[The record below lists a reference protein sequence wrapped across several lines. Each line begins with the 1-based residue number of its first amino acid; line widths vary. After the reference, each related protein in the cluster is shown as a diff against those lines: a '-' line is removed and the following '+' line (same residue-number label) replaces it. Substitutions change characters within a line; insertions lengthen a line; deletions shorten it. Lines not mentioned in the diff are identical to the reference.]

1 MAFSAAKAVDGEQ
14 KRGVVRES
22 ETAID
27 VSPLPPPP
35 PPPPQLMRSVC
46 GRSEVR
52 VVRRG
57 TRGQRVAAMW
67 RRVLAEYAQGTT
79 LHGFRYLAPGLCGRA
94 ARLCWFIAIA
104 TSIVFAATAI
114 SDTWRKYRDSPTTTS
129 VVSTN
134 FPLYRIPFP
143 GVTICPAVKVRRTV
157 GEKLLMRYLNLS
169 EADDVT
175 RQKLYHV
182 MAALALVEF
191 PYYYM
196 VPLSM
201 EKAGDLVDKLNDIN
215 ITRFMM
221 QTLPTIDDVF
231 YECFWQGHIN
241 NCSNM
246 FFLQRTEAG
255 FCYGFNSLAAENT
268 RQCPAMS
275 TYKVPTGATVN
286 RDPCQMRRNIASGP
300 TTGLEVFLKSLPEEE
315 SLGDG
320 QRDRDGYRVFLQP
333 VTEVP
338 QAGTGLL
345 LPPSDDHVMRV
356 RLSVSF
362 TESSLQVASLDVPQR
377 SCLFPDEQPLE
388 LTNSYSQTSCLTD
401 CRLSY
406 IISKCNCS
414 PYFFNHIQR
423 DLRFVK
429 PQGQGVDGD
438 DSSKFLD
445 GVLDCSHCLPT
456 CRSYSYVQ
464 EVRYESITPRTPY
477 QGYIDVHYAD
487 VSAVKYGVDLAFDSM
502 TLIGKDSGLK
512 KSTAKVH
519 FETVTFLIEL
529 NRTTT
534 LNIVLRAEW
543 YGLGTDI
550 VI

>member
-1 MAFSAAKAVDGEQ
+1 
-14 KRGVVRES
+14 
-22 ETAID
+22 
-27 VSPLPPPP
+27 
-35 PPPPQLMRSVC
+35 
-46 GRSEVR
+46 
-52 VVRRG
+52 
-57 TRGQRVAAMW
+57 MW

-104 TSIVFAATAI
+104 ISIVFAATAI

-134 FPLYRIPFP
+134 FPLYQIPFP
-143 GVTICPAVKVRRTV
+143 GVTICPAIKVRRTV
-157 GEKLLMRYLNLS
+157 GEKLLMRQVAIHLLETFDCSGKLQQYECNCRYLNLS

-196 VPLSM
+196 VPLSL

-221 QTLPTIDDVF
+221 QTLPRIDDVF

-320 QRDRDGYRVFLQP
+320 QRDRNGYR
-333 VTEVP
+333 
-338 QAGTGLL
+338 
-345 LPPSDDHVMRV
+345 HIIII
-356 RLSVSF
+356 
-362 TESSLQVASLDVPQR
+362 LD
-377 SCLFPDEQPLE
+377 
-388 LTNSYSQTSCLTD
+388 Y
-401 CRLSY
+401 
-406 IISKCNCS
+406 
-414 PYFFNHIQR
+414 
-423 DLRFVK
+423 
-429 PQGQGVDGD
+429 
-438 DSSKFLD
+438 
-445 GVLDCSHCLPT
+445 
-456 CRSYSYVQ
+456 
-464 EVRYESITPRTPY
+464 
-477 QGYIDVHYAD
+477 
-487 VSAVKYGVDLAFDSM
+487 
-502 TLIGKDSGLK
+502 
-512 KSTAKVH
+512 
-519 FETVTFLIEL
+519 
-529 NRTTT
+529 
-534 LNIVLRAEW
+534 
-543 YGLGTDI
+543 
-550 VI
+550 

>member
-1 MAFSAAKAVDGEQ
+1 MQ
-14 KRGVVRES
+14 
-22 ETAID
+22 
-27 VSPLPPPP
+27 
-35 PPPPQLMRSVC
+35 
-46 GRSEVR
+46 
-52 VVRRG
+52 
-57 TRGQRVAAMW
+57 
-67 RRVLAEYAQGTT
+67 
-79 LHGFRYLAPGLCGRA
+79 
-94 ARLCWFIAIA
+94 
-104 TSIVFAATAI
+104 
-114 SDTWRKYRDSPTTTS
+114 
-129 VVSTN
+129 
-134 FPLYRIPFP
+134 
-143 GVTICPAVKVRRTV
+143 GVTPTFEKKVYLV
-157 GEKLLMRYLNLS
+157 VELMDFSWYLNLS

-196 VPLSM
+196 VPLSL

-221 QTLPTIDDVF
+221 QTLPRIDDVF

-320 QRDRDGYRVFLQP
+320 QRDRNGYRVFLQP

-377 SCLFPDEQPLE
+377 SCLFPDEQRLE

-429 PQGQGVDGD
+429 PQGVAGD

-464 EVRYESITPRTPY
+464 EVRYESITARTPFH
-477 QGYIDVHYAD
+477 GYIDVHYAD

-502 TLIGKDSGLK
+502 TLIVWFGGILSLFLGVSVLSCVELLYYAARLVDALLRRVLVQPAEAGLSKWRSSGLLERQVA
-512 KSTAKVH
+512 AKQARL
-519 FETVTFLIEL
+519 F
-529 NRTTT
+529 
-534 LNIVLRAEW
+534 
-543 YGLGTDI
+543 Y
-550 VI
+550 

>member
-1 MAFSAAKAVDGEQ
+1 MAAF
-14 KRGVVRES
+14 
-22 ETAID
+22 
-27 VSPLPPPP
+27 L
-35 PPPPQLMRSVC
+35 
-46 GRSEVR
+46 
-52 VVRRG
+52 
-57 TRGQRVAAMW
+57 W
-67 RRVLAEYAQGTT
+67 
-79 LHGFRYLAPGLCGRA
+79 
-94 ARLCWFIAIA
+94 
-104 TSIVFAATAI
+104 
-114 SDTWRKYRDSPTTTS
+114 
-129 VVSTN
+129 
-134 FPLYRIPFP
+134 
-143 GVTICPAVKVRRTV
+143 
-157 GEKLLMRYLNLS
+157 YLNLS
-169 EADDVT
+169 EVDDVT

-196 VPLSM
+196 VPISM
-201 EKAGDLVDKLNDIN
+201 EKAGDIVDKLNDIN

-221 QTLPTIDDVF
+221 QTLPRIDDVF

-320 QRDRDGYRVFLQP
+320 QRDRNGYRVFLQP

-377 SCLFPDEQPLE
+377 SCLFPDEQPLQ

-414 PYFFNHIQR
+414 PYFFNHIQKYR
-423 DLRFVK
+423 VCKLTELKCIAYIDWDLRFVK
-429 PQGQGVDGD
+429 PQGVAGD
-438 DSSKFLD
+438 DNSKFLD

-502 TLIGKDSGLK
+502 TLIVWFGGILSLFLGVSVLSCVELLYYAARLADALLRRVLVQPAEAGLSKWRSSGLLERQIA
-512 KSTAKVH
+512 AKQAPL
-519 FETVTFLIEL
+519 F
-529 NRTTT
+529 
-534 LNIVLRAEW
+534 
-543 YGLGTDI
+543 Y
-550 VI
+550 